1 MSRPLFSLGERLS
14 LCAAM
19 VRPQTALADV
29 GTDHAYLP
37 VWLARKGLVRSAVAA
52 DVRPSPLQR
61 ARRNI
66 ARYGVGGVVTARL
79 SDGLDSVRPE
89 EARDVVMAGMGGLL
103 MARVIARTP
112 WLREGDR
119 RLILQPM
126 TSAED
131 LRRALSRQG
140 FAVLRERCAR
150 ENGHV
155 YCVMLCAYDP
165 PRCGGWDERFFYTG
179 RVSAKTP
186 ENRQY
191 LRRQTIV
198 LKKRIRGAR
207 LEGRPEE
214 AEKLSAVRA
223 QIGAL
228 LQRERILR
236 RRKRI

>member
-52 DVRPSPLQR
+52 DVRPGPLQR

-66 ARYGVGGVVTARL
+66 AHYGVGGVVTARL

-103 MARVIARTP
+103 MARIVARTP
-112 WLREGDR
+112 WLREGSR

-131 LRRALSRQG
+131 LRRSLSRQG

-165 PRCGGWDERFFYTG
+165 PRCGGNERFFYTG

-191 LRRQTIV
+191 LRRQMIV
-198 LKKRIRGAR
+198 LKKRIRGAC

-214 AEKLSAVRA
+214 AEKLSSVRA

-228 LQRERILR
+228 LQRERMLR